1 MRIAGAG
8 GLVAA
13 SDHHLDDPPRR
24 RPDVPVTT
32 TSARVDGT
40 LSEQHKD
47 PKWTP

>member
-13 SDHHLDDPPRR
+13 SDHHLDDPPR